1 MVYPKKRKTGRPS
14 KRPNPELLA
23 TLYENHS
30 ATELAEMYGV
40 TPGTVRS
47 WMCRIR
53 KEYDNEQK

>member
-1 MVYPKKRKTGRPS
+1 MKLPKKKKSGRPS

-23 TLYENHS
+23 TLYETHT
-30 ATELAEMYGV
+30 ATELAEMYDV

-53 KEYDNEQK
+53 KELQNE